1 MTGTLYLIRHTR
13 PNIAP
18 GICYGQL
25 DIDPA
30 ESFVEE
36 ANAIL
41 NWLPSLDLIITSPLL
56 RTRRLAEHL
65 AQQREVRVDTRLME
79 KNFGTW
85 EGRAWNDIARC
96 EIDAWAAD
104 IMGYAPSGGE
114 SAQQVMR
121 RVQSFLRDL
130 AQLPNGHDKTSAPS
144 NKVHHAR
151 SPLLNPLPLT
161 CEEANESLREFH
173 VNQNIALVAHG
184 GTIRAILAQIA
195 GVPLTDTLNWKI
207 DYGAVIAVRISRD

>member
-13 PNIAP
+13 PDIAP

-25 DIDPA
+25 DIGPA

-65 AQQREVRVDTRLME
+65 AQQCEVRVDARLME

-85 EGRAWNDIARC
+85 EGRAWNNIARC

-104 IMGYAPSGGE
+104 IMDYAPSGGE

-121 RVQSFLRDL
+121 RVQSFLLDL
-130 AQLPNGHDKTSAPS
+130 AQLPQH
-144 NKVHHAR
+144 
-151 SPLLNPLPLT
+151 
-161 CEEANESLREFH
+161 
-173 VNQNIALVAHG
+173 NIALVAHG
-184 GTIRAILAQIA
+184 GTIRAMLAQLA

-207 DYGAVIAVRISRD
+207 DYGAVIAVRVSRD

>member
-13 PNIAP
+13 PDIAP

-25 DIDPA
+25 DIGPA
-30 ESFVEE
+30 EGFVKE
-36 ANAIL
+36 AKAIL

-121 RVQSFLRDL
+121 RVQSFLLDL
-130 AQLPNGHDKTSAPS
+130 AQLPQH
-144 NKVHHAR
+144 
-151 SPLLNPLPLT
+151 
-161 CEEANESLREFH
+161 
-173 VNQNIALVAHG
+173 NIALVAHG
-184 GTIRAILAQIA
+184 GTIRAILAQLA

-207 DYGAVIAVRISRD
+207 DYGAVIAVRVSRD